1 MKKLFTPVIIILII
15 TALVLGYFIFQ
26 QRVSSQKDLPTPIS
40 SSPLET
46 PGASTTTSVQ
56 ETTEKEFSIFIGPN
70 TQIIGVDQNN
80 PYKGEPP
87 LSINIGPDG
96 PDSPDLKLGFEIF
109 GNIFEIDI
117 QVQAIRVTI
126 DDYRDIDSEFTPRG
140 PRILLEDIKE
150 GERIVAKSTYNE
162 DGGTD
167 LRDIEFIQ
175 ILPPK

>member
-1 MKKLFTPVIIILII
+1 MSTLIVISI
-15 TALVLGYFIFQ
+15 VLGYFSFQ
-26 QRVSSQKDLPTPIS
+26 QTGKLPDSISKPIEILDTPS
-40 SSPLET
+40 E
-46 PGASTTTSVQ
+46 TSVQ

-70 TQIIGVDQNN
+70 TQIFGVDQNN

-87 LSINIGPDG
+87 SSINIGPDG
-96 PDSPDLKLGFEIF
+96 PDSPDLKWGFEIF
-109 GNIFEIDI
+109 GNVFEIDI
-117 QVQAIRVTI
+117 QEQAIRVTI
-126 DDYRDIDSEFTPRG
+126 DGYRDIDSEFTPRG

>member
-1 MKKLFTPVIIILII
+1 MKNLFGIAIIILIA

-26 QRVSSQKDLPTPIS
+26 QRISSQKDVQAQIS
-40 SSPLET
+40 SLLED
-46 PGASTTTSVQ
+46 PDASTTTSVQ

-70 TQIIGVDQNN
+70 TQIFGVDQNN